1 MSFTRYQVHRIQHGM
16 QNAYVHVLMAL
27 LPLLMNMLHG
37 DADIRR
43 ELSELPEPFT
53 FALAV
58 LGSAKPKVVRVEDS
72 HARAD
77 RSAVPDFTI
86 QFKSTRYAYQ
96 VFSGG
101 CTLRAGTA
109 GHCYSTLGD
118 LHNGVVLVYLFDLV
132 LRKFFGWRPAYAS
145 V

>member
-1 MSFTRYQVHRIQHGM
+1 MSSSDYGKHRLEHGV
-16 QNAYVHVLMAL
+16 QNAYVHLLMAL
-27 LPLLMNMLHG
+27 LPLLMNMLH
-37 DADIRR
+37 DDENIAR

-58 LGSAKPKVVRVEDS
+58 SGSAKPKVVRVEAG

-77 RSAVPDFTI
+77 RDADPDFTI
-86 QFKSTRYAYQ
+86 MFRSTRYAFR

-109 GHCYSTLGD
+109 EHCYSTLGD
-118 LHNGVVLVYLFDLV
+118 LRNGVVLVYLFDLI
-132 LRKFFGWRPAYAS
+132 LRKFFGWRSAYAS